1 MKKDVLLA
9 LISALTLVFSS
20 AWAEPLRVLVSIV
33 PQLESVRTIGGDTI
47 LAEAVVLPGASP
59 ENYVLTA
66 SRMVSFSRAK
76 VLFTIGAPIETAL
89 LPKLK
94 ASFPHLKVV
103 DCRPGMTFRHME
115 AHHHDGEDDGED
127 DGVDDEHSHEHEHDG
142 IDPHVWL
149 SVSNMKQHASNVTRT
164 LAVLCP
170 DNAPALNTR
179 LHEYLTRL
187 DALNARIRKRLMPF
201 NGKAVLVFHPAF
213 GYLLDEAGIRQ
224 LAVEPNGH
232 DPGAHHLAELRQDAA
247 AASVAVLFIQPQFN
261 RRNAAV
267 AAQFLHC
274 RVAVLDP
281 LPSHYITG
289 IDTLANAIAD
299 ALEAAK

>member
-1 MKKDVLLA
+1 MKKNVLFA
-9 LISALTLVFSS
+9 LISALALVFSS

-33 PQLESVRTIGGDTI
+33 PQLESVRMIGGDTI
-47 LAEAVVLPGASP
+47 LAEAVVPPGASP

-94 ASFPHLKVV
+94 ASFPYLKVV

-127 DGVDDEHSHEHEHDG
+127 DEHEHDG

-164 LAVLCP
+164 LAALRP
-170 DNAPALNTR
+170 DNAPAFNTR
-179 LHEYLTRL
+179 LHEYLARL
-187 DALNARIRKRLMPF
+187 DALNARFRKRLMPF

-247 AASVAVLFIQPQFN
+247 AASVSVLFIQPQFN
-261 RRNAAV
+261 RRNADA

-299 ALEAAK
+299 AFEAAK